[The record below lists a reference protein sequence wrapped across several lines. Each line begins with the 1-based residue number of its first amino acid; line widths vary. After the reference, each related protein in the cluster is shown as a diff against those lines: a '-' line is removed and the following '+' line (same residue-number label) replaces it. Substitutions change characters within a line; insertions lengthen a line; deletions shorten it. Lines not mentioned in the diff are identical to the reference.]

1 MGEKCVLSEFGLSKL
16 HLIENQKVVFSLYIM
31 FIYVI
36 YNNTQRGASHHYFS
50 YFAVLP
56 KTVLL
61 NSGTSSVVE

>member
-36 YNNTQRGASHHYFS
+36 YNNTQRASLRIIIFRTLQCYPQQS
-50 YFAVLP
+50 C
-56 KTVLL
+56 
-61 NSGTSSVVE
+61 